1 MVSIQQMV
9 TLDLMLIMENNAIME
24 IRLDVEVV
32 LSKKIGLVPSLST
45 DFLFVRLILSSTLVA
60 MESINQRKENSV
72 MMVIS

>member
-45 DFLFVRLILSSTLVA
+45 DFLFVRLILSLTPVA

>member
-24 IRLDVEVV
+24 IRLDVGVV

-45 DFLFVRLILSSTLVA
+45 DFLFVHLILSLTPVA

>member
-45 DFLFVRLILSSTLVA
+45 DFLFVRLILSLTLVA

>member
-45 DFLFVRLILSSTLVA
+45 DFLFVRLILSSTPVA